1 MYRYINSAIT
11 FIVFFNVLRWS
22 NSELDLKKFLNT
34 SSRIWTYYSTQNR
47 TLFCLNDI
55 KVEMTD
61 KSVVLNRSYYEGE
74 EWNSTMMEWVFFENI
89 SDKRGAYVCMHH
101 NDLVHHLVVFECI
114 KYQNETRQCAVM
126 KYRVV
131 PFQGQ
136 VPPSSVHYSPLQQM
150 KPKEDNMTVFEW
162 HELQTLK
169 PDDPV
174 MPDNDCLDAFN
185 NLSKVAIAHK
195 DYNPGC
201 TARLYLMNKRK
212 TAAS

>member
-101 NDLVHHLVVFECI
+101 NDLAISRKDDWLELIVREVFL
-114 KYQNETRQCAVM
+114 KYTDVFQCTLCNLPNEIRPKCAANHFTSFGNKNVNGDENRM
-126 KYRVV
+126 VSLHWIGAYL
-131 PFQGQ
+131 FT
-136 VPPSSVHYSPLQQM
+136 SQM
-150 KPKEDNMTVFEW
+150 
-162 HELQTLK
+162 
-169 PDDPV
+169 
-174 MPDNDCLDAFN
+174 
-185 NLSKVAIAHK
+185 
-195 DYNPGC
+195 C
-201 TARLYLMNKRK
+201 T
-212 TAAS
+212 